1 MRFAIS
7 SILTLSLLLSV
18 AGGAQAASV
27 VGDDGQDRYVESGSL
42 ILPGSAGDAT
52 RQQVAH
58 CPDCRWRFQ
67 DPCPARFANE
77 SQVCAFTPMPC
88 APEETLLLLVL
99 STDGGV
105 MWEGRGMV
113 CVGQD
118 GPIPVAAVERE
129 VRDRVEQGLPP
140 IALRHQPARGIV
152 PRLPVTLH
160 SGQNIPPFFDM
171 QVLGMQVRITPS
183 VRWQWGFSDG
193 TIMDTDQP
201 GSTYPD
207 LAVSHTFRRPGKYQI
222 TCTATWQ
229 ASYLVDG
236 LGPFPVA
243 PIQQEAVRTVRVHD
257 GRASL
262 VAPPRSVV
270 PSSMAH

>member
-1 MRFAIS
+1 MRVAIS
-7 SILTLSLLLSV
+7 SILTIGLLLSG

-27 VGDDGQDRYVESGSL
+27 VGDDGQDRYVGSGSL
-42 ILPGSAGDAT
+42 ILPGSAGGST
-52 RQQVAH
+52 RQQAAH

-67 DPCPARFANE
+67 DPCPVRSADE
-77 SQVCAFTPMPC
+77 PQLCTFTPMPC
-88 APEETLLLLVL
+88 APEETLLLLVM

-105 MWEGRGMV
+105 TWEGRGMV
-113 CVGQD
+113 CVGPH
-118 GPIPVAAVERE
+118 GPISVAAVERE

-140 IALRHQPARGIV
+140 LALRHQPARGIV
-152 PRLPVTLH
+152 PRLPVSLH
-160 SGQNIPPFFDM
+160 SGQHIPAFFDM

-183 VRWQWGFSDG
+183 VRWQWRFSDG
-193 TIMDTDQP
+193 TIMNVDQP

-207 LAVSHTFRRPGKYQI
+207 LAVSHTFRRPGKHQI

-236 LGPFPVA
+236 LGPFSIA
-243 PIQQEAVRTVRVHD
+243 PLEQEAVRTVRVHD
-257 GRASL
+257 ARASL
-262 VAPPRSVV
+262 AAPPRSVV